1 VSILRAAGRRR
12 GKNGDAVAVR
22 EGLLALLAE
31 APAHG
36 YQLKTEF
43 EQRTGGSWQLNIGQV
58 YTTLQRLE
66 RDGLVTAVD
75 EDAGDE
81 RRTVAITDAGRAELD
96 RWYAQPI
103 LPVPPPRD
111 ELAIKVLLALDS
123 PDVDVTALLQHQRVA
138 VVGHLQDLT
147 RQKRAT
153 DPTSELARL
162 LHLDALILAAEAEAR
177 WLDHCE
183 ARLRGRV
190 AVPADDPTRPA
201 DGPPTRDPH
210 DDPHDPHHPQ
220 GRPTARAEGG
230 HR

>member
-1 VSILRAAGRRR
+1 
-12 GKNGDAVAVR
+12 VAVR

-36 YQLKTEF
+36 YQLKAEF
-43 EQRTGGSWQLNIGQV
+43 ERRTGGSWQLNIGQV

-75 EDAGDE
+75 EDTGDE

-111 ELAIKVLLALDS
+111 ELAIKVLLALAA
-123 PDVDVTALLQHQRVA
+123 PGIDVTALLQHQRVA

-147 RQKRAT
+147 RQKRAA
-153 DPTSELARL
+153 DRASELARL

-183 ARLRGRV
+183 ARLRDRV
-190 AVPADDPTRPA
+190 PVPADDGPQPA
-201 DGPPTRDPH
+201 GDPSPGDPGGSHDPQRPH
-210 DDPHDPHHPQ
+210 DW
-220 GRPTARAEGG
+220 PTARAEGG
-230 HR
+230 NS

>member
-1 VSILRAAGRRR
+1 MPPAGRR
-12 GKNGDAVAVR
+12 GTSGDAVAVR

-43 EQRTGGSWQLNIGQV
+43 ERRTGGSWQLNIGQV

-66 RDGLVTAVD
+66 RDELVTAVD
-75 EDAGDE
+75 DDTGDE

-111 ELAIKVLLALDS
+111 ELAIKVLLALAS
-123 PDVDVTALLQHQRVA
+123 PGVDVTALLQHQRAA

-153 DPTSELARL
+153 DAASELARL

-183 ARLRGRV
+183 ARLLDR
-190 AVPADDPTRPA
+190 ATVPADDPTRPA
-201 DGPPTRDPH
+201 DGSPSRDP
-210 DDPHDPHHPQ
+210 DDPHHPQ
-220 GRPTARAEGG
+220 DRPPARAEGG